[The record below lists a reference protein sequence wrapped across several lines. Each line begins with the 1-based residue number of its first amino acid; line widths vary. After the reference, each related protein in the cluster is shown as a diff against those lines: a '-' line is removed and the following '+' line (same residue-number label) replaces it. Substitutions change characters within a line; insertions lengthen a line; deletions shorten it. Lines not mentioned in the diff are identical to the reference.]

1 MFYYVQR
8 FVALFG
14 VFLAGVAFF
23 AIAFHGADASG
34 QSVHFNSCVKLITG
48 RGTGTGFVVAT
59 SNRKVEIWTAAHVV
73 GGVGTA
79 TTVVWPDG
87 TKTAARV
94 ARRKKTGRSDVAKI
108 IGSRPN
114 FEVVAIPVASGV
126 PGKVQ
131 WQGHIGYGD
140 NDRQTVRQVFRESNE
155 VVGRLTYKPWAIP
168 GDSGGPLLDS
178 SGEVIGVVVETT
190 LEGKNSRLLAEP
202 IADWVDL
209 E

>member
-1 MFYYVQR
+1 MFCYVQR
-8 FVALFG
+8 VVTLPGILLVWCA
-14 VFLAGVAFF
+14 AF
-23 AIAFHGADASG
+23 AVGLHGGYASG
-34 QSVHFNSCVKLITG
+34 QSVGINSCVKLITS

-59 SNRKVEIWTAAHVV
+59 SDKRVEVWTAAHVV

-94 ARRKKTGRSDVAKI
+94 ARRRKTLRTDVAKI
-108 IGSRPN
+108 IGDRPD
-114 FEVVAIPVASGV
+114 FEVVAIPIASGV
-126 PGKVQ
+126 PDKVQ

-140 NDRQTVRQVFRESNE
+140 NGRQTVRQVFRESNE

-190 LEGKNSRLLAEP
+190 IEGKNSRLLAEP

-209 E
+209 K

>member
-8 FVALFG
+8 VVTLPG
-14 VFLAGVAFF
+14 VLLVWCAAF
-23 AIAFHGADASG
+23 AVGFHGHDASG
-34 QSVHFNSCVKLITG
+34 QSIDINSCVKLITS

-59 SNRKVEIWTAAHVV
+59 SDKRVEVWTAAHVV

-87 TKTAARV
+87 TKTGARV
-94 ARRKKTGRSDVAKI
+94 ARRKKTGRTDVAKI
-108 IGSRPN
+108 IGVRPS
-114 FEVVAIPVASGV
+114 FEVTPIPIATGV
-126 PGKVQ
+126 PGKDQ

-140 NDRQTVRQVFRESNE
+140 NDRQTVRQVFRESDE
-155 VVGRLTYKPWAIP
+155 VTGRLTYRPWAIP

-178 SGEVIGVVVETT
+178 SGAVIGVVVETT
-190 LEGKNSRLLAEP
+190 IEGKRSRLLAES
-202 IADWVDL
+202 IADWVAL